1 MMIVMK
7 NIYILGKIR
16 QKVIKKYENISERRR
31 VLNNLVNLSLE
42 ELIILQNEFD

>member
-1 MMIVMK
+1 MK